1 MSGIQSIRN
10 GLTGNVTK
18 VIVVAII
25 ITFIGSVGWA
35 GFFSE
40 SNANVVVKVGS
51 KSITTSDLSFEF
63 SSQQNLISERFPDQ
77 VVDEEFLVEL
87 STNTLISKFSIL
99 DYLDNRGLELPDQYI
114 FQQLS
119 DSDRFIEN
127 GSFSRANFDSFAR
140 SNGFIPSD
148 YLERI
153 REDLK
158 TNIWRLSLL
167 NSSFITDL
175 EVNSSIALAEQERDI
190 SFVKFPIEDFKN
202 SLEYTDDDLKNY
214 YSSNLNSY
222 INPQMVKVTYIQIDR
237 DSLINTDNIS
247 DEAIQID
254 YDDYLSDF
262 DDTVRKSVS
271 HIMLN
276 IDQDRSLEDALL
288 TLAEVKQKIDSG
300 TVFEDLVTEV
310 SEDEGTK
317 EMGGSLGVT
326 DGTLL
331 PPEFET
337 VLETMSAG
345 EVSEPISL
353 SNSVHLI
360 KLVDQKKLSPSSLEE
375 RSQLI
380 VEKLAAEKAEED
392 YFSFLDQVSELSFS
406 TSDLQEIADL
416 IPFSMVETEFFS
428 ENDIPD
434 VLNKAN
440 IKDFVFNSSEEDN
453 YPELFEHEGL
463 ISTLVQVKAINPET
477 QLSFDQSRENIK
489 KDYINE
495 MSSNNSSLFISEIIR
510 ELNDG
515 KTLELI
521 AADNNQEIENYKNL
535 KRDSSLFP
543 LSAIDDIFSLPR
555 SDIGRAYSKAELSN
569 GDSIVYRLD
578 SVKSG
583 QSELSSEQLKS
594 LTEFLNQQKSVSE
607 ITEIQLSLQNS
618 INIERYN

>member
-127 GSFSRANFDSFAR
+127 GNFSRANFDSFAR

-237 DSLINTDNIS
+237 DSLIDTDNIS

-276 IDQDRSLEDALL
+276 IDQDRSLEEALL

-300 TVFEDLVTEV
+300 TAFEDLVTEV

-555 SDIGRAYSKAELSN
+555 SDIGRAYSTAELSN

>member
-127 GSFSRANFDSFAR
+127 GNFSRANFDSFAR

-214 YSSNLNSY
+214 YSSNLSSY

-276 IDQDRSLEDALL
+276 IDQDRSLEEALL

-360 KLVDQKKLSPSSLEE
+360 KLVDQKKLSPSSLQE

-555 SDIGRAYSKAELSN
+555 SEIGRAYSTAELSN

>member
-1 MSGIQSIRN
+1 MSGIQSIRK

-18 VIVVAII
+18 VIVIAII

-87 STNTLISKFSIL
+87 STNTLISKFSVL
-99 DYLDNRGLELPDQYI
+99 DYLDNRGLDLPDQYI
-114 FQQLS
+114 FEQLS

-127 GSFSRANFDSFAR
+127 GNFSRSNFDAFAR

-175 EVNSSIALAEQERDI
+175 EVKESIDLAEQERDI
-190 SFVKFPIEDFKN
+190 SFVKFPIKDFK
-202 SLEYTDDDLKNY
+202 SALEYSEEDLRDY

-222 INPQMVKVTYIQIDR
+222 INPKMVKVTYVQMDR
-237 DSLINTDNIS
+237 DSLIDLDDIS
-247 DEAIQID
+247 DEAIQTD
-254 YDDYLSDF
+254 YDDYLSSF

-276 IDQDRSLEDALL
+276 ITQDRSGEDTLLALK
-288 TLAEVKQKIDSG
+288 EVRQKIDSG
-300 TVFEDLVTEV
+300 KSFEDLVIEI

-317 EMGGSLGVT
+317 NMGGSLGVT

-331 PPEFET
+331 PPEFELA
-337 VLETMSAG
+337 LETMSEG
-345 EVSEPISL
+345 EVSQPISL
-353 SNSVHLI
+353 LNSVHLI
-360 KLVDQKKLSPSSLEE
+360 KLVELEKPTPSSLEE
-375 RSQLI
+375 RSQAI
-380 VEKLAAEKAEED
+380 VDKLAAEKAEED
-392 YFSFLDQVSELSFS
+392 YFSILDQASELSFS
-406 TSDLQEIADL
+406 TRDIQEIAEL
-416 IPFSMVETEFFS
+416 IPFSKIETEFFS
-428 ENDIPD
+428 ENDVPD
-434 VLNKAN
+434 ALNKDN
-440 IKDFVFNSSEEDN
+440 IKDFLFNATQEDN
-453 YPELFEHEGL
+453 YPELFEHQGL
-463 ISTLVQVKAINPET
+463 ISTLVQVEGITPES
-477 QLSFDQSRENIK
+477 QLTFEESKENLQ

-495 MSSNNSSLFISEIIR
+495 ISSNVSTLFVTKLIT

-515 KTLELI
+515 KSLELI
-521 AADNNQEIENYKNL
+521 AAENNQEIENYKNL

-543 LSAIDDIFSLPR
+543 IRAIDDIFSLPR
-555 SDIGRAYSKAELSN
+555 SEIGKVYSNAELSN
-569 GDSIVYRLD
+569 GDKIVYRLD
-578 SVKSG
+578 SVQSG
-583 QSELSSEQLKS
+583 QSDLSDEQLKS
-594 LTEFLNQQKSVSE
+594 LTEFLNQQKSISE

>member
-1 MSGIQSIRN
+1 MSGIQTIRN

-51 KSITTSDLSFEF
+51 RSISTSDLSLEF
-63 SSQQNLISERFPDQ
+63 SSQQNSISERFPDQ
-77 VVDEEFLVEL
+77 VVDEEFLLEL
-87 STNTLISKFSIL
+87 STNTLISKYSVL
-99 DYLDNRGLELPDQYI
+99 DYLDSRGLDLPDQYI
-114 FQQLS
+114 FDQLS
-119 DSDRFIEN
+119 DSDRFTEN
-127 GSFSRANFDSFAR
+127 GNFSRSNFDAFAR

-153 REDLK
+153 REDLI

-175 EVNSSIALAEQERDI
+175 EVNHSIDLAEQERDI
-190 SFVKFPIEDFKN
+190 SFVKFPIQDFKN
-202 SLEYTDDDLKNY
+202 SLEYSDEDLKSY

-222 INPQMVKVTYIQIDR
+222 TNPQMVKVSYIQIDR
-237 DSLINTDNIS
+237 DSLIDLDNIS
-247 DEAIQID
+247 DEAIQTD
-254 YDDYLSDF
+254 YDDYLSSF
-262 DDTVRKSVS
+262 DETERKSVS

-276 IDQDRSLEDALL
+276 VNQDRSGEEALL
-288 TLAEVKQKIDSG
+288 ALKEVKQKIDSG
-300 TVFEDLVTEV
+300 KSFEDLVIEI

-331 PPEFET
+331 PPEFELA
-337 VLETMSAG
+337 LETMSAG

-353 SNSVHLI
+353 LDSVHLI
-360 KLVDQKKLSPSSLEE
+360 KLVDLKKPTPSSLEE

-380 VEKLAAEKAEED
+380 IDKLAAEKAEED
-392 YFSFLDQVSELSFS
+392 YFSILDQASELSFS
-406 TSDLQEIADL
+406 ISNLQEIAEL
-416 IPFSMVETEFFS
+416 ISFSKIDTDFFS

-434 VLNKAN
+434 ALNKSN
-440 IKDFVFNSSEEDN
+440 IKDFIFNAGGEDN
-453 YPELFEHEGL
+453 YPELFEHEGFVA
-463 ISTLVQVKAINPET
+463 TLVQVEAITPEI
-477 QLSFDQSRENIK
+477 QLTFDESKENLE

-495 MSSNNSSLFISEIIR
+495 MSSNVSFIFTSDLIK

-515 KTLELI
+515 QMLESI
-521 AADNNQEIENYKNL
+521 ATENNVEIQNYKNL
-535 KRDSSLFP
+535 KRDSSLLP
-543 LSAIDDIFSLPR
+543 ISIIDDIFSLSR
-555 SDIGRAYSKAELSN
+555 SEIGKAYSNAALSN

-578 SVKSG
+578 SVQSG
-583 QSELSSEQLKS
+583 QSDLSSEQLTN
-594 LTEFLNQQKSVSE
+594 LTEFLNQQKAVSE
-607 ITEIQLSLQNS
+607 ITEIQLSLQDS

>member
-127 GSFSRANFDSFAR
+127 GNFSRANFDSFAR

-237 DSLINTDNIS
+237 DSLIDTDNIS

-276 IDQDRSLEDALL
+276 IDQDRSLEEALL

-300 TVFEDLVTEV
+300 TAFEDLVTEV

-583 QSELSSEQLKS
+583 QSELSPEQLKS

>member
-18 VIVVAII
+18 VIVIAII

-87 STNTLISKFSIL
+87 STNTLISKFSVL
-99 DYLDNRGLELPDQYI
+99 DYLDNRGLDLPDQYI
-114 FQQLS
+114 FEQLS

-127 GSFSRANFDSFAR
+127 GNFSRSNFDAFAR

-175 EVNSSIALAEQERDI
+175 EVKESIDLAEQERDI
-190 SFVKFPIEDFKN
+190 SFVKFPIKDFKS
-202 SLEYTDDDLKNY
+202 SLEYSEEDLRDY

-222 INPQMVKVTYIQIDR
+222 INPKMVKVTYVQMDR
-237 DSLINTDNIS
+237 DSLIDLDDIS
-247 DEAIQID
+247 DEAIQTD
-254 YDDYLSDF
+254 YDDYLSSF

-276 IDQDRSLEDALL
+276 ITQDRSGEDALL
-288 TLAEVKQKIDSG
+288 ALKEVKQKIDSG
-300 TVFEDLVTEV
+300 KSFEDLVIEI

-317 EMGGSLGVT
+317 NMGGSLGVT

-331 PPEFET
+331 PPEFELA
-337 VLETMSAG
+337 LETMSEG
-345 EVSEPISL
+345 EVSQPISL
-353 SNSVHLI
+353 LNSVHLI
-360 KLVDQKKLSPSSLEE
+360 KLVELEKPTPSSLEE
-375 RSQLI
+375 RSQAI
-380 VEKLAAEKAEED
+380 VDKLAAEKAEED
-392 YFSFLDQVSELSFS
+392 YFSILDQASELSFS
-406 TSDLQEIADL
+406 TRDIQEIAEL
-416 IPFSMVETEFFS
+416 IPFSKIETEFFS
-428 ENDIPD
+428 ENDVPD
-434 VLNKAN
+434 ALNQDN
-440 IKDFVFNSSEEDN
+440 IKDFLFNATQEDN
-453 YPELFEHEGL
+453 YPELFEHQGL
-463 ISTLVQVKAINPET
+463 ISTLVQVEGITPES
-477 QLSFDQSRENIK
+477 QLTFEESKENLQ

-495 MSSNNSSLFISEIIR
+495 ISSNVSSLFVTKLIT

-515 KTLELI
+515 KSLELI
-521 AADNNQEIENYKNL
+521 AAENNQEIENYKNL

-543 LSAIDDIFSLPR
+543 IRAIDDIFSLPR
-555 SDIGRAYSKAELSN
+555 SEIGKVYSNAELSN
-569 GDSIVYRLD
+569 GDKIVYRLD
-578 SVKSG
+578 SVQSG
-583 QSELSSEQLKS
+583 QSDLSDEQLKS
-594 LTEFLNQQKSVSE
+594 LTEFLNQQKSISE

>member
-127 GSFSRANFDSFAR
+127 GNFSRANFDSFAR

-237 DSLINTDNIS
+237 DSLIDTDNIS

-276 IDQDRSLEDALL
+276 IDQDRSLEEALL
-288 TLAEVKQKIDSG
+288 ILAEVKQKIDSG
-300 TVFEDLVTEV
+300 TAFEDLVTEV

-360 KLVDQKKLSPSSLEE
+360 KLVDQKKLSPSSLQE

-416 IPFSMVETEFFS
+416 IPFSTVETEFFS

-434 VLNKAN
+434 VLNEAN

-477 QLSFDQSRENIK
+477 QLTFDQSRENIK
-489 KDYINE
+489 KDYTNE

-583 QSELSSEQLKS
+583 QSELSSDQLKS

>member
-214 YSSNLNSY
+214 YSSNLSSY

-288 TLAEVKQKIDSG
+288 TMAEVKQKIDSG

-360 KLVDQKKLSPSSLEE
+360 KLVDQKKLSPSSLQE

-477 QLSFDQSRENIK
+477 QLTFDQSRENIK

>member
-127 GSFSRANFDSFAR
+127 GNFSRANFDSFAR

-237 DSLINTDNIS
+237 DSLIDTDNIS

-276 IDQDRSLEDALL
+276 IDQDRSLEEALL
-288 TLAEVKQKIDSG
+288 SLAEVKQKIDSG
-300 TVFEDLVTEV
+300 TAFEDLVTEV

-360 KLVDQKKLSPSSLEE
+360 KLVDQKKLSPSSLQE

-416 IPFSMVETEFFS
+416 IPFSTVETEFFS

-477 QLSFDQSRENIK
+477 QLTFDQSRENIK

-583 QSELSSEQLKS
+583 QSELSPEQLKS

>member
-77 VVDEEFLVEL
+77 VVDEEFLAEL
-87 STNTLISKFSIL
+87 STNTLISKFSVL
-99 DYLDNRGLELPDQYI
+99 DYLDNRGLELPDEYI

-127 GSFSRANFDSFAR
+127 GNFSRSNFDAFAR

-175 EVNSSIALAEQERDI
+175 EVESSIDLAEQERDI
-190 SFVKFPIEDFKN
+190 SFVKFPIKDFKN
-202 SLEYTDDDLKNY
+202 SLEYSDDDLRNY
-214 YSSNLNSY
+214 YSTNLDSY
-222 INPQMVKVTYIQIDR
+222 IYPQMVKVTYMQIDR
-237 DSLINTDNIS
+237 ESLINPNNIS
-247 DEAIQID
+247 EEAIQID

-276 IDQDRSLEDALL
+276 LDQDRSLEEALL
-288 TLAEVKQKIDSG
+288 TLTEVKQKIDSG
-300 TVFEDLVTEV
+300 IAFEDLVTQI

-317 EMGGSLGVT
+317 EIGGSLGVT

-337 VLETMSAG
+337 VLEKMSVG

-353 SNSVHLI
+353 LNSVHLI
-360 KLVDQKKLSPSSLEE
+360 KLVDLNQLSPSSLEE

-380 VEKLAAEKAEED
+380 IEKLAAEKAEED
-392 YFSFLDQVSELSFS
+392 YFSILDQVSELSFS
-406 TSDLQEIADL
+406 TSDLEEIAEVT
-416 IPFSMVETEFFS
+416 PFSTVETEFFS
-428 ENDIPD
+428 ENDVPD
-434 VLNKAN
+434 ALNKAN

-453 YPELFEHEGL
+453 YPELFEHQGL
-463 ISTLVQVKAINPET
+463 ISTLVKVEAITPES
-477 QLSFDQSRENIK
+477 QLTFDQSKENVQ

-495 MSSNNSSLFISEIIR
+495 TSANILTIFIDERIR
-510 ELNDG
+510 ELNEG
-515 KTLELI
+515 KSFELM
-521 AADNNQEIENYKNL
+521 ADENNREIETYKNL

-543 LSAIDDIFSLPR
+543 LSTIDDIFSLPR
-555 SDIGRAYSKAELSN
+555 SEIGRVFSNAELSN

-578 SVKSG
+578 SVQSG
-583 QSELSSEQLKS
+583 QSDLTSEQLKS

-618 INIERYN
+618 ISIERYN

>member
-127 GSFSRANFDSFAR
+127 GNFSRANFDSFAR

-202 SLEYTDDDLKNY
+202 SLEYSDDDLKNY

-276 IDQDRSLEDALL
+276 IDQDRSLEEALL
-288 TLAEVKQKIDSG
+288 SLAEVKQKIDSG
-300 TVFEDLVTEV
+300 TAFEDLVTEV

-360 KLVDQKKLSPSSLEE
+360 KLVDQKKLSPSSIEE

-477 QLSFDQSRENIK
+477 QLTFDQSRENIK

-583 QSELSSEQLKS
+583 QSELSPEQLKS

>member
-77 VVDEEFLVEL
+77 VVDEEFLLEL

-127 GSFSRANFDSFAR
+127 GNFSRANFDSFAR

-214 YSSNLNSY
+214 YSSNLSSY

-288 TLAEVKQKIDSG
+288 TMAEVKQKIDSG

-360 KLVDQKKLSPSSLEE
+360 KLVDQKKLSPSSLQE

-477 QLSFDQSRENIK
+477 QLTFDQSRENIK

-535 KRDSSLFP
+535 KRDSSLFS

>member
-63 SSQQNLISERFPDQ
+63 GSQQNLISERFPDQ

-87 STNTLISKFSIL
+87 STNTLISKFSVL
-99 DYLDNRGLELPDQYI
+99 DYLDSRGLDLPDQYI
-114 FQQLS
+114 FDQLS

-127 GSFSRANFDSFAR
+127 GNFSRSNFDAFAR

-175 EVNSSIALAEQERDI
+175 EVRNSIDLAEQERDI
-190 SFVKFPIEDFKN
+190 SFIKFPIKDFKN
-202 SLEYTDDDLKNY
+202 SLEYSDEDLRTY
-214 YSSNLNSY
+214 YSSNLDSY
-222 INPQMVKVTYIQIDR
+222 INPQMVKVTYIQMDR
-237 DSLINTDNIS
+237 DSLINLDNIS
-247 DEAIQID
+247 EEAIQAD
-254 YDDYLSDF
+254 YEDYLSSF
-262 DDTVRKSVS
+262 DETVRKSVS

-276 IDQDRSLEDALL
+276 VNQDRSGEDALL
-288 TLAEVKQKIDSG
+288 ALKEAKKKIDSG
-300 TVFEDLVTEV
+300 KSFEDLVIEI

-331 PPEFET
+331 PPEFELA
-337 VLETMSAG
+337 LETMSAG
-345 EVSEPISL
+345 EVSEPINL
-353 SNSVHLI
+353 LNSVHLI
-360 KLVDQKKLSPSSLEE
+360 KLVDLKKPTPSSLEE

-380 VEKLAAEKAEED
+380 IDKLAAEKAEED
-392 YFSFLDQVSELSFS
+392 YFSILDQASELSFS
-406 TSDLQEIADL
+406 TRDLQEIAEL
-416 IPFSMVETEFFS
+416 IRFSKIETEFFS

-434 VLNKAN
+434 ALNKDN
-440 IKDFVFNSSEEDN
+440 IKDFLFNASEEDN
-453 YPELFEHEGL
+453 YPELFEHQGF
-463 ISTLVQVKAINPET
+463 ISTLVQVQAITPES
-477 QLSFDQSRENIK
+477 QLTFDESKENLQ

-495 MSSNNSSLFISEIIR
+495 ISSNVSSLFVTELIR
-510 ELNDG
+510 ELDDG
-515 KTLELI
+515 KSLESI
-521 AADNNQEIENYKNL
+521 AAENNQEIANYKNL

-543 LSAIDDIFSLPR
+543 MRAIDDIFSLPR
-555 SDIGRAYSKAELSN
+555 SEIGKAYSNAELSN
-569 GDSIVYRLD
+569 GDKIVYRLD
-578 SVKSG
+578 SVQSG
-583 QSELSSEQLKS
+583 QSDLSAEQLKS

>member
-1 MSGIQSIRN
+1 
-10 GLTGNVTK
+10 
-18 VIVVAII
+18 
-25 ITFIGSVGWA
+25 
-35 GFFSE
+35 
-40 SNANVVVKVGS
+40 
-51 KSITTSDLSFEF
+51 
-63 SSQQNLISERFPDQ
+63 
-77 VVDEEFLVEL
+77 
-87 STNTLISKFSIL
+87 
-99 DYLDNRGLELPDQYI
+99 
-114 FQQLS
+114 
-119 DSDRFIEN
+119 
-127 GSFSRANFDSFAR
+127 
-140 SNGFIPSD
+140 
-148 YLERI
+148 
-153 REDLK
+153 
-158 TNIWRLSLL
+158 
-167 NSSFITDL
+167 
-175 EVNSSIALAEQERDI
+175 
-190 SFVKFPIEDFKN
+190 
-202 SLEYTDDDLKNY
+202 
-214 YSSNLNSY
+214 
-222 INPQMVKVTYIQIDR
+222 
-237 DSLINTDNIS
+237 
-247 DEAIQID
+247 
-254 YDDYLSDF
+254 
-262 DDTVRKSVS
+262 
-271 HIMLN
+271 
-276 IDQDRSLEDALL
+276 
-288 TLAEVKQKIDSG
+288 
-300 TVFEDLVTEV
+300 
-310 SEDEGTK
+310 
-317 EMGGSLGVT
+317 MGGSLGVT

-360 KLVDQKKLSPSSLEE
+360 KLVDQKKLSPSSLQE

-477 QLSFDQSRENIK
+477 QLTFDQSRENIK

>member
-214 YSSNLNSY
+214 YSSNLSSY

-360 KLVDQKKLSPSSLEE
+360 KLVDQKKLSPSSLQE

-477 QLSFDQSRENIK
+477 QLTFDQSRENIK

-535 KRDSSLFP
+535 KRDSSLFS

>member
-77 VVDEEFLVEL
+77 VVDEEFLLEL

-214 YSSNLNSY
+214 YSSNLSSY

-360 KLVDQKKLSPSSLEE
+360 KLVDQKKLSPSSLQE

-477 QLSFDQSRENIK
+477 QLTFDQSRENIK

-535 KRDSSLFP
+535 KRDSSLFS

>member
-18 VIVVAII
+18 VIVTAII

-87 STNTLISKFSIL
+87 STNTLISKFSVL
-99 DYLDNRGLELPDQYI
+99 DYLDNRGLDLPDQYI
-114 FQQLS
+114 FEQLS

-127 GSFSRANFDSFAR
+127 GNFSRSNFDAFAR

-175 EVNSSIALAEQERDI
+175 EVKESIDLAEQERDI
-190 SFVKFPIEDFKN
+190 SFVKFPIKDFK
-202 SLEYTDDDLKNY
+202 SALEYSEEDLRDY

-222 INPQMVKVTYIQIDR
+222 INPKMVKVTYVQMDR
-237 DSLINTDNIS
+237 DSLIDLDDIS
-247 DEAIQID
+247 DEAIQTD
-254 YDDYLSDF
+254 YDDYLSSF

-276 IDQDRSLEDALL
+276 ITQDRSGEDALL
-288 TLAEVKQKIDSG
+288 ALKEVRQKIDSG
-300 TVFEDLVTEV
+300 KSFEDLVIEI

-317 EMGGSLGVT
+317 NMGGSLGVT

-331 PPEFET
+331 PPEFELA
-337 VLETMSAG
+337 LETMSEG
-345 EVSEPISL
+345 EVSQPISL
-353 SNSVHLI
+353 LNSVHLI
-360 KLVDQKKLSPSSLEE
+360 KLVELEKPTPSSLEE
-375 RSQLI
+375 RSQAI
-380 VEKLAAEKAEED
+380 VDKLAAEKAEED
-392 YFSFLDQVSELSFS
+392 YFSILDQASELSFS
-406 TSDLQEIADL
+406 TRDIQEIAEL
-416 IPFSMVETEFFS
+416 IPFSKIETEFFS
-428 ENDIPD
+428 ENDVPD
-434 VLNKAN
+434 ALNKDN
-440 IKDFVFNSSEEDN
+440 IKDFLFNATQEDN
-453 YPELFEHEGL
+453 YPELFEHQGL
-463 ISTLVQVKAINPET
+463 ISTLVQVEGITPES
-477 QLSFDQSRENIK
+477 QLTFEESKENLQ

-495 MSSNNSSLFISEIIR
+495 ISSNVSSLFVTKLIT

-515 KTLELI
+515 KSLELI
-521 AADNNQEIENYKNL
+521 AAENNQEIENYKNL

-543 LSAIDDIFSLPR
+543 IRAIDDIFSLPR
-555 SDIGRAYSKAELSN
+555 SEIGKVYSNAELSN
-569 GDSIVYRLD
+569 GDKIVYRLD
-578 SVKSG
+578 SVQSG
-583 QSELSSEQLKS
+583 QSDLSDEQLKS
-594 LTEFLNQQKSVSE
+594 LTEFLNQQKSISE

>member
-214 YSSNLNSY
+214 YSSNLSSY

-288 TLAEVKQKIDSG
+288 TMAEVKQKIDSG

-360 KLVDQKKLSPSSLEE
+360 KLVDQKKLSPSSLQE

-477 QLSFDQSRENIK
+477 QLTFDQSRENIK

-535 KRDSSLFP
+535 KRDSSLFS

>member
-63 SSQQNLISERFPDQ
+63 GSQQNLISERFPDQ

-87 STNTLISKFSIL
+87 STNTLISKFSVL
-99 DYLDNRGLELPDQYI
+99 DYLDSRGLDLPDQYV
-114 FQQLS
+114 FDQLS

-127 GSFSRANFDSFAR
+127 GNFSRSNFDAFAR

-175 EVNSSIALAEQERDI
+175 EVRNSIDLAEQERDI
-190 SFVKFPIEDFKN
+190 SFIKFPIKDFKN
-202 SLEYTDDDLKNY
+202 SLEYSDEDLRTY
-214 YSSNLNSY
+214 YSSNLDSY
-222 INPQMVKVTYIQIDR
+222 INPQMVKVTYIQMDR
-237 DSLINTDNIS
+237 DSLINLDNIS
-247 DEAIQID
+247 EEAIQAD
-254 YDDYLSDF
+254 YEDYLSSF
-262 DDTVRKSVS
+262 DETVRKSVS

-276 IDQDRSLEDALL
+276 VNQDRSGEDALL
-288 TLAEVKQKIDSG
+288 ALKEAKKKIDSG
-300 TVFEDLVTEV
+300 KSFEDLVIEI

-331 PPEFET
+331 PPEFELA
-337 VLETMSAG
+337 LETMSAG
-345 EVSEPISL
+345 EVSEPINL
-353 SNSVHLI
+353 LNSVHLI
-360 KLVDQKKLSPSSLEE
+360 KLVDLKKPTPSSLEE

-380 VEKLAAEKAEED
+380 IDKLAAEKAEED
-392 YFSFLDQVSELSFS
+392 YFSILDQASELSFS
-406 TSDLQEIADL
+406 TRDLQEIAEL
-416 IPFSMVETEFFS
+416 IRFSKIETEFFS

-434 VLNKAN
+434 ALNKDN
-440 IKDFVFNSSEEDN
+440 IKDFLFNASEEDN
-453 YPELFEHEGL
+453 YPELFEHQGF
-463 ISTLVQVKAINPET
+463 ISTLVLVQAITPES
-477 QLSFDQSRENIK
+477 QLTFDESKENLQ

-495 MSSNNSSLFISEIIR
+495 ISSNVSSLFVTELIR
-510 ELNDG
+510 ELDDG
-515 KTLELI
+515 KSLESI
-521 AADNNQEIENYKNL
+521 AAENNQEIANYKNL

-543 LSAIDDIFSLPR
+543 MRAIDDIFSLPR
-555 SDIGRAYSKAELSN
+555 SEIGKAYSNAELSN
-569 GDSIVYRLD
+569 GDKIVYRLD
-578 SVKSG
+578 SVQSG
-583 QSELSSEQLKS
+583 QSDLSAEQLKS